1 MGSMQVRRMR
11 PHAAGDNVP
20 TALPRLL
27 GGAVML
33 PERMR
38 ARRAPS
44 GGLAWGPATV
54 AAHGPVVAGP
64 DPGTRIAPRHVDPT
78 PAAAFALN
86 STKADAGLLCC
97 RGARV
102 GKRGNREKTHGQQI
116 THGICPSV
124 DGLRYLFSA
133 NLSSCR
139 RRQTCACKLQSV
151 TLRIGQLTPTRSCP
165 AASTSRRKRRG

>member
-1 MGSMQVRRMR
+1 MGSIQMRKMR

-27 GGAVML
+27 GGPVML

-44 GGLAWGPATV
+44 GGLAWGAATV
-54 AAHGPVVAGP
+54 AAHGPVVAAA
-64 DPGTRIAPRHVDPT
+64 DSGTRIAPRHVNPT

-86 STKADAGLLCC
+86 SAKADTGLLCHC
-97 RGARV
+97 GARV
-102 GKRGNREKTHGQQI
+102 GNGDNREKTDGQQI

-139 RRQTCACKLQSV
+139 RRQTCACRLQSV
-151 TLRIGQLTPTRSCP
+151 TLRIRQLTPTRSCP
-165 AASTSRRKRRG
+165 GACSSRRRPRG

>member
-1 MGSMQVRRMR
+1 MGSMQVRKMR
-11 PHAAGDNVP
+11 PHAAGNNVP

-27 GGAVML
+27 GGPVML

-44 GGLAWGPATV
+44 GGEAGGPAIV
-54 AAHGPVVAGP
+54 AAHGPVIAGP
-64 DPGTRIAPRHVDPT
+64 NPGTRIAPRHVDPT

-86 STKADAGLLCC
+86 PAKANTGLLCC

-102 GKRGNREKTHGQQI
+102 GKGDDREKTHGQQT

-124 DGLRYLFSA
+124 GGLRYLFSA

-139 RRQTCACKLQSV
+139 RRQTCACRLQSV
-151 TLRIGQLTPTRSCP
+151 TLRIRQLIPTRSCP
-165 AASTSRRKRRG
+165 AVSTSRRRPRG

>member
-1 MGSMQVRRMR
+1 MGSMRARRMR

-27 GGAVML
+27 GRPVVLA
-33 PERMR
+33 ERMR

-64 DPGTRIAPRHVDPT
+64 YPGTRIAPRHVDPT

-86 STKADAGLLCC
+86 SAKADAGLLCC

-102 GKRGNREKTHGQQI
+102 GKGDNREKTDGRQI
-116 THGICPSV
+116 THGIALPLTAYVICSV
-124 DGLRYLFSA
+124 QTGKQSA
-133 NLSSCR
+133 CLPR
-139 RRQTCACKLQSV
+139 HA
-151 TLRIGQLTPTRSCP
+151 
-165 AASTSRRKRRG
+165 

>member
-27 GGAVML
+27 GRPIML
-33 PERMR
+33 PERMG

-44 GGLAWGPATV
+44 GGLTWGPATV

-64 DPGTRIAPRHVDPT
+64 NTGTRITPRHVDPT
-78 PAAAFALN
+78 PTAAFALN
-86 STKADAGLLCC
+86 SAKANTGLLCC
-97 RGARV
+97 RGARI
-102 GKRGNREKTHGQQI
+102 GKSDNREKTHGQQI

-124 DGLRYLFSA
+124 DGLRYLFGAS
-133 NLSSCR
+133 LSSCR
-139 RRQTCACKLQSV
+139 RRQTCACRLQSV
-151 TLRIGQLTPTRSCP
+151 TPRIGQLTPTRSCP
-165 AASTSRRKRRG
+165 AVSTSRRKRHG

>member
-1 MGSMQVRRMR
+1 MGSMQVGKMR
-11 PHAAGDNVP
+11 PHAAEGNVP
-20 TALPRLL
+20 AALPRLL

-64 DPGTRIAPRHVDPT
+64 NPGTRITPGHVNPT

-86 STKADAGLLCC
+86 SAKADTGLLCC
-97 RGARV
+97 CGARV
-102 GKRGNREKTHGQQI
+102 GKGDNREKTHGQQI

-133 NLSSCR
+133 N
-139 RRQTCACKLQSV
+139 
-151 TLRIGQLTPTRSCP
+151 G
-165 AASTSRRKRRG
+165 

>member
-1 MGSMQVRRMR
+1 MGSMQVRKMR
-11 PHAAGDNVP
+11 PHAAGDSVP

-27 GGAVML
+27 GGPVML

-44 GGLAWGPATV
+44 GGLAWGPAIV
-54 AAHGPVVAGP
+54 AAHGPVVAAAN
-64 DPGTRIAPRHVDPT
+64 PGARITPRHVDPA

-86 STKADAGLLCC
+86 SAKADTGLLCC
-97 RGARV
+97 CGARV
-102 GKRGNREKTHGQQI
+102 GKGDNREKTDGQQI

-133 NLSSCR
+133 NLESCR
-139 RRQTCACKLQSV
+139 RHQTCACRPQSV
-151 TLRIGQLTPTRSCP
+151 TLRMRQLTPTRSCP
-165 AASTSRRKRRG
+165 AASTSRRRRRG